1 MIREIFF
8 IIDENIKVIKD
19 VPRILG
25 NSAFDQFIETIYP
38 NGNKQDF
45 QPEIQKI
52 IENSKEFQE
61 NKKFIKEK
69 IEKDFKEA
77 IKKVE

>member
-25 NSAFDQFIETIYP
+25 NSAFD
-38 NGNKQDF
+38 
-45 QPEIQKI
+45 
-52 IENSKEFQE
+52 
-61 NKKFIKEK
+61 
-69 IEKDFKEA
+69 
-77 IKKVE
+77 